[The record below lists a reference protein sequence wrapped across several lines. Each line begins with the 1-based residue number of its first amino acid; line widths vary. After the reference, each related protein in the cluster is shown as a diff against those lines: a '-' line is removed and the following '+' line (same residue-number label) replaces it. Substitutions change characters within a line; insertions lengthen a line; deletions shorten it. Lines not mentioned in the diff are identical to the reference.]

1 MTCSSY
7 TLLVKIF
14 LFNAFDNQIN
24 RKMFNRMKSK
34 KNTEKTEN
42 NTGCE
47 ATTDNIAEQIVT
59 PATEQKSA
67 DFPSKVYT
75 EEEYQN
81 KINELNDKYLRLYS
95 EFDNFR
101 KRTLKEKIDLSRTA
115 SEDVIRELLP
125 VLDDFDRALVSMNA
139 TDQVEAVKE
148 GVQLIHA
155 KMKAIFTSKG
165 LLEMRTIGE
174 SFNTDYH
181 EAITSIP
188 APTEE
193 MKNKV
198 VDEIQKGYTLHDKV
212 IRFAKVI
219 TGS

>member
-1 MTCSSY
+1 
-7 TLLVKIF
+7 
-14 LFNAFDNQIN
+14 
-24 RKMFNRMKSK
+24 MFNRMKSK
-34 KNTEKTEN
+34 KNTEKIEN
-42 NTGCE
+42 NTGSE
-47 ATTDNIAEQIVT
+47 ATTDNIAEQIDT

-67 DFPSKVYT
+67 DLPSKVYT

-155 KMKAIFTSKG
+155 KMKAVFTSKG

-174 SFNTDYH
+174 SFDTDYH

-188 APTEE
+188 APSEE
-193 MKNKV
+193 LKNKV